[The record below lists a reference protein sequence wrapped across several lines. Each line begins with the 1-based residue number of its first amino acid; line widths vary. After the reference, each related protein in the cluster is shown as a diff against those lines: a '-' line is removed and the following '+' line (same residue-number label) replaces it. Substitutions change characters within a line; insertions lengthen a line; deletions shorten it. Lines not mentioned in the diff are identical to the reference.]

1 MQCLACIEAWRL
13 LAQCRGARG
22 DGAGACEALQKAVS
36 ESEAAGYVWMEA
48 VSLRDMLKW
57 VAGDEEKA
65 SVRMRIK
72 TVTAEFNL
80 GEGQVF

>member
-1 MQCLACIEAWRL
+1 
-13 LAQCRGARG
+13 
-22 DGAGACEALQKAVS
+22 
-36 ESEAAGYVWMEA
+36 MEA